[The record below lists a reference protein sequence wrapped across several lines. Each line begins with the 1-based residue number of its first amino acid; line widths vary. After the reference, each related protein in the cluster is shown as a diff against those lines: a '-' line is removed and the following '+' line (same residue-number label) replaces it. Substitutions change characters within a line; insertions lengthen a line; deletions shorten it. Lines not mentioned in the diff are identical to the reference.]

1 MNKGLFVHIMIGLFY
16 IVSIIFIF
24 NGEDML
30 KDEKIGV
37 VFGFLIL
44 QVFSGL
50 IVGIFSNGKW
60 YDKKI

>member
-24 NGEDML
+24 NGEDMP

-37 VFGFLIL
+37 VFVFLIL
-44 QVFSGL
+44 QMFSV
-50 IVGIFSNGKW
+50 IFVGIFSNGKW
-60 YDKKI
+60 YNEKI